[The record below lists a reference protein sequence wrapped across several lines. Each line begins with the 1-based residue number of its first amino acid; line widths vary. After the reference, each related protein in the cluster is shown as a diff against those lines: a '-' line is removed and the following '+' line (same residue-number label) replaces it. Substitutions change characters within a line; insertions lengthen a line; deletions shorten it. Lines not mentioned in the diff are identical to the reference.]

1 MREMRLIL
9 YKETDKHIT
18 PSHHKRLN
26 QDNSSSKSSSIL
38 HNHLQDKM
46 KSSLVILLI
55 GTIFAMTY
63 AAPSMAMEDGD
74 DKVAKTARWLGIAR
88 RVVGGLNAAL
98 NGEEELALNQMEDE
112 DDDNLLSQALLDRV
126 QERAELEQEVTTNS
140 DDDDDDGEK
149 AAAQFHLHFHFG

>member
-1 MREMRLIL
+1 MREMKPIL
-9 YKETDKHIT
+9 YKETDKLTT

-55 GTIFAMTY
+55 GTFFAMTY
-63 AAPSMAMEDGD
+63 AAPSMEDGD

-98 NGEEELALNQMEDE
+98 NGEEELALNQVEDE
-112 DDDNLLSQALLDRV
+112 DDDNMLSQAFLDRV

-149 AAAQFHLHFHFG
+149 AAAQFHLHFHIG